1 MTAEEA
7 EKEEVHID
15 HCFEYLRKA
24 AMCRGD
30 TSLATFFWNDG
41 KPKSRNW
48 SDHVCVDWERLYNF
62 AMDRSVLITDYEG
75 IEGPVEED
83 SG

>member
-30 TSLATFFWNDG
+30 TSLATFFWKDG

-48 SDHVCVDWERLYNF
+48 SDHVCVDWEKLYNF
-62 AMDRSVLITDYEG
+62 AMDRSVLITNYEG
-75 IEGPVEED
+75 IEGPPEED